1 MTNLCLA
8 VPLRQFYEIWAALVP
23 FFSADKEQHKP
34 VRAQDDIGIIWHNSR
49 CRAHPGAQGSQTC
62 WSDSNT
68 TFLKNWG
75 HPDGWWIPMT
85 RRMEVRM
92 RNKHFHVILLLH
104 GDGFFVVM
112 TTRLLGKTHFFT
124 AYRRSVFS
132 ETAWQSPGSYRQV
145 SSLKH
150 PLYSCE
156 RSPRA
161 VSNTEE
167 DSSAVT
173 LDFKQSSQNM
183 TDTDIQYATH
193 NLTNTFMSKQS
204 TYEWKDSFRCLAEFG

>member
-1 MTNLCLA
+1 MSRFSSVFLS
-8 VPLRQFYEIWAALVP
+8 RQ
-23 FFSADKEQHKP
+23 
-34 VRAQDDIGIIWHNSR
+34 GTT
-49 CRAHPGAQGSQTC
+49 QTC
-62 WSDSNT
+62 TSPGWYRNYMAQQQMQST
-68 TFLKNWG
+68 PWCPG
-75 HPDGWWIPMT
+75 QPDLLVRLQHNLLEELRASWWLMNPHDLADGG
-85 RRMEVRM
+85 EDE
-92 RNKHFHVILLLH
+92 KQALPCDPSLLH
-104 GDGFFVVM
+104 RDGFFVVM